1 MLQRKHMPN
10 SEWWV
15 LLPGREGGLHFYDI
29 IFVGLLGS
37 RDRVCVCVCVC
48 VCTCAHVLL
57 SSVEKERRLPDRM
70 EGHCLLDRAS
80 AGAVPVGGDGG
91 RTSWG
96 NWQRNHR
103 PAQVFR
109 TSSLSSSQSVVSFLL
124 N

>member
-10 SEWWV
+10 SEWWA

-37 RDRVCVCVCVC
+37 RDRVCVWVCVC
-48 VCTCAHVLL
+48 VCTRAHVLL
-57 SSVEKERRLPDRM
+57 SSVEKERLLPDRM
-70 EGHCLLDRAS
+70 EGHRLLDRAS
-80 AGAVPVGGDGG
+80 TGAVPVGGDGG

-96 NWQRNHR
+96 NWQCNHR